1 MPTATTEG
9 KVNEIRTACLVIV
22 DTKTSFDTHNSV
34 VKTNFMAL
42 FLLKMTTKQI
52 KFSAVFYICPR
63 KKRRCVKRMVI
74 PVTPLLLYT
83 RLTSLTMFVFKKQ

>member
-63 KKRRCVKRMVI
+63 KKRAVCQKDGYSCDAAITV
-74 PVTPLLLYT
+74 YT
-83 RLTSLTMFVFKKQ
+83 FDFLDNVCF